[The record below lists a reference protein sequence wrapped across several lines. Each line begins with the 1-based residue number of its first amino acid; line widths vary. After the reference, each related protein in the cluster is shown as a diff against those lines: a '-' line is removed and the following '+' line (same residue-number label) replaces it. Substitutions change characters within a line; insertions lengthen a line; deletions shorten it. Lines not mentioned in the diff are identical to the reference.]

1 MRNLSVVIPSYN
13 EQENIE
19 KTIVSFFNKL
29 KDEKI
34 PHELFVVNDNS
45 TDGTLCILK
54 QMKHSI
60 PTLKFITNSGP
71 NGYGYAVRKGLD
83 SFNGDC
89 ICVVM
94 ADLSDDPDDLV
105 TFYRTMEKYNCD
117 MVFGSRWMKGAKV
130 INYPKQKFLLNRFV
144 NNLIRFIFGFKYN
157 DVTNGFKL
165 FSKKTIT
172 GVKPFLS
179 GQFSLALEIPLRAII
194 RGYSYRVVPTNWY
207 NREVGQSN
215 LRLIKM
221 GPKYLYIFLICFV
234 EHISLKFGPT
244 TEQ

>member
-1 MRNLSVVIPSYN
+1 
-13 EQENIE
+13 
-19 KTIVSFFNKL
+19 
-29 KDEKI
+29 
-34 PHELFVVNDNS
+34 
-45 TDGTLCILK
+45 
-54 QMKHSI
+54 
-60 PTLKFITNSGP
+60 
-71 NGYGYAVRKGLD
+71 
-83 SFNGDC
+83 
-89 ICVVM
+89 
-94 ADLSDDPDDLV
+94 
-105 TFYRTMEKYNCD
+105 MEKYNCD

-130 INYPKQKFLLNRFV
+130 IDYPKQKFLLNRFV

-179 GQFSLALEIPLRAII
+179 GQFSLALEIPLKAII
-194 RGYSYRVVPTNWY
+194 RGYSYRVVSTNWY

-215 LRLIKM
+215 LRLTTM

-234 EHISLKFGPT
+234 EHISLKFGST